1 MRMIT
6 EAAIIAAL
14 DKPRSL
20 HAIQQRVGV
29 GQRGVEELQM
39 VLMRLRDEK
48 KVTFNINNGYWSRT

>member
-6 EAAIIAAL
+6 ETAIFAAL

-29 GQRGVEELQM
+29 SQRGVEELQT

-48 KVTFNINNGYWSRT
+48 KVTFNINNGHWSKA